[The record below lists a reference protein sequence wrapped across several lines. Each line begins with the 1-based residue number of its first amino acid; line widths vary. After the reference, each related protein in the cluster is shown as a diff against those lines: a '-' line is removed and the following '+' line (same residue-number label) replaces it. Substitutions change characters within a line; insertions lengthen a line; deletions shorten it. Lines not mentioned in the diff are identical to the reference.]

1 MRLVELGLLYGL
13 IGLGCAV
20 ATFVRSPSDRP
31 GRVTDAVLVAGLWP
45 VYGPFLLLQG
55 RVGFVPLPGDS
66 EEAFLAALRR
76 ARGTPLSVLLPD
88 ETQARAL
95 AARLRVAAGKV
106 TEIDALLRSP
116 EFSEREALERQR
128 ELEGKGAS
136 ECALSTS
143 ALRVQN
149 IRRLKALRD
158 RFARELDEVGELL
171 IQLRTQA
178 DLVRIAGG
186 PDPGSRD
193 LVDEIIS
200 RVEGLDR
207 MIDDG
212 APSCPAPPSPPGGGV
227 G

>member
-1 MRLVELGLLYGL
+1 MKLLELGVLYAL
-13 IGLGCAV
+13 IGVGCAV
-20 ATFVRSPSDRP
+20 ATFVRSPADRAA
-31 GRVTDAVLVAGLWP
+31 RVTDAVLVAGLWP
-45 VYGPFLLLQG
+45 VYGPFLMLQG
-55 RVGFVPLPGDS
+55 RVGFLGPAPTDS

-76 ARGTPLSVLLPD
+76 ARGTPLAVLLPD

-106 TEIDALLRSP
+106 AEIEALLQTP
-116 EFSEREALERQR
+116 EFSERDALQRQR
-128 ELEGKGAS
+128 ELNDRGAS
-136 ECALSTS
+136 ECAQST
-143 ALRVQN
+143 AGLRLQN
-149 IRRLKALRD
+149 IRRMRALRD

-171 IQLRTQA
+171 AQLRTQA

-193 LVDEIIS
+193 LVDEIVS

-212 APSCPAPPSPPGGGV
+212 N
-227 G
+227 